1 MACKEI
7 LTTGLH
13 WWPKRTVLCS
23 FVHAKQNQNLIF
35 QQIYQSE
42 AGRHAEL
49 QMLKDRDFL
58 SNFKDKNAVDII
70 LVMNYSPCYFCADE
84 LNYFYKKY
92 RSAYSINSFNIRFSQ
107 LYKTYGSPP
116 KEVKE
121 KNIKGLKD
129 MHLAGII
136 LETMTDEYWFDLFS
150 WTVFGVNPDHCR
162 NRDNAMKTKLNTLK
176 AVKAE
181 TAKDTASKAKEEK

>member
-7 LTTGLH
+7 LTTGLRC

-23 FVHAKQNQNLIF
+23 FVYAKHSQNPIF
-35 QQIYQSE
+35 QQIYKSE

-49 QMLKDRDFL
+49 QMLKDRAFL

-70 LVMNYSPCYFCADE
+70 LVMNYSPCYFCAGE

-92 RSAYSINSFNIRFSQ
+92 RTAYSINSFNIRFSQ

-121 KNIKGLKD
+121 K
-129 MHLAGII
+129 
-136 LETMTDEYWFDLFS
+136 T
-150 WTVFGVNPDHCR
+150 
-162 NRDNAMKTKLNTLK
+162 
-176 AVKAE
+176 
-181 TAKDTASKAKEEK
+181 

>member
-7 LTTGLH
+7 LTTGLRC

-23 FVHAKQNQNLIF
+23 FVYVKQSQNPIF

-42 AGRHAEL
+42 AGKHAEL
-49 QMLKDRDFL
+49 QMLKDRAFL
-58 SNFKDKNAVDII
+58 SN
-70 LVMNYSPCYFCADE
+70 L
-84 LNYFYKKY
+84 
-92 RSAYSINSFNIRFSQ
+92 R
-107 LYKTYGSPP
+107 TYGSPP

-121 KNIKGLKD
+121 KNVKGLKD

-150 WTVFGVNPDHCR
+150 WTVFGINPDHCR